1 MQRKTHRLAASLAV
15 TIGLSFGALTSETAA
30 AGPSIGLAI
39 GTKAPPFE
47 LVDQSGAARSFESL
61 GSRGKLA
68 IVFYRS
74 ADW

>member
-1 MQRKTHRLAASLAV
+1 MQRITHRLAASLLVA
-15 TIGLSFGALTSETAA
+15 TGLAFGALTSETAA
-30 AGPSIGLAI
+30 AGPSIGLPI
-39 GTKAPPFE
+39 GTKAPAFE
-47 LVDQSGAARSFESL
+47 LVDQSGATRSFESL